1 VIVFSKSYCP
11 YCARTKA
18 LFQRITE
25 EEPFTN
31 ILVKVLELDQTA
43 HGSLVQQALLERTE
57 QRTVP
62 NVFVGGRHVGG
73 SDITHSMAASG
84 QLQEMLSSIETTTE
98 L

>member
-18 LFQRITE
+18 LFEKITE
-25 EEPFTN
+25 EEPFSN
-31 ILVKVLELDQTA
+31 VLVKVLELDQTV
-43 HGSLVQQALLERTE
+43 HGSLIQQALLERTN

-73 SDITHSMAASG
+73 SDDTHSMAASG
-84 QLQEMLSSIETTTE
+84 QLQEMLSSLESTKE